1 MMIGLYFSSGQ
12 LGLTI
17 PNQTPALSLI
27 WLPSGI
33 AVFAIQ
39 RFGRPM
45 ISACFLGAMLLNLQ
59 FGHPFSS
66 AVILSTC
73 STAGPGLCC
82 WLLRKQGFD
91 PYFSRRRDV
100 AGFTIGILAGNGLS
114 STLGMLW
121 LHISLDQAPPLISW
135 LTWWAGDLAGTL
147 LLAPLL
153 WNLSRRNFQLLGE
166 QWTEVS
172 LFFVLFCATNWFIFL
187 SEYNR
192 LPLKFV
198 TAFLM
203 IWPALRL
210 NICVAAM
217 ANLIAALFAAWSA
230 LQNLTPFGNDGAGS
244 LFTLW
249 GYICILSLIT
259 LTTTALQAERVR
271 AGKEVEEAYQRM
283 HKIASRLPGLILQYR
298 ILPDKS
304 TSIPFASAAIWSL
317 LELQHDEVRA
327 DAMPIF
333 QRVHPDDREHGLQVF
348 KDAIQQM
355 SPWQNEFRYVRRDGS
370 VRWLYIDGLPEKE
383 METDSILWHCFIT
396 DITERKQAESEL
408 RIAACTFES
417 QEGIFVTDA
426 TWRILKINQAFTR
439 ISGFEP
445 ADLQGQ
451 LPPRHISAS
460 QSLAFF
466 KKIQATLDEMHY
478 WHGEIWNIRKDG
490 SVYPMLI
497 TLTAILDE
505 RGTLTNYIGSF
516 TDVSRNKGYEAEI
529 RNLAFYDSLTQLPNR
544 RLLMD
549 RLSHLISISQRNQS
563 HSAILFIDLDNFKTL
578 NDTRGHDAGDL
589 LLVETSRRLSSCVR
603 DSDTVARLGG
613 DEFVVV
619 LEELSEQRD
628 EAMHQADKIAEK
640 IRQTLSEPYQIADF
654 EHHGSSSIG
663 VCMFSGSDTTVKD
676 LFKRADT
683 AMYEAKTA
691 GRNAVRFFDPAMQ
704 AILIVRM
711 MMESNLRIALSQQ
724 QFELHYQ
731 CQVNADRKLIGAE
744 ALLRWRH
751 PDRGYIS
758 PAEFIPLAE
767 ETGLIVAIGNWV
779 LETACAQLKQ
789 WEQNAATA
797 HLSLAVNVSAKQFQQ
812 SDFVELVTAMVKRHA
827 FNPAHLKIELTESTI
842 LDNVDAT
849 TEKMSQLGKSGIGF
863 SMDDFGTGYSS
874 LAYLQRLPL
883 NQLKIDQSF
892 VRDLSEDENDATIV
906 RTIIS
911 LGINLGLHVIAE
923 GVETEAQHNF
933 LLAHHCHA
941 FQGYLYSKPLPLHD
955 FLLLASQQE
964 HRPSGAS
971 HA

>member
-1 MMIGLYFSSGQ
+1 
-12 LGLTI
+12 
-17 PNQTPALSLI
+17 
-27 WLPSGI
+27 
-33 AVFAIQ
+33 
-39 RFGRPM
+39 
-45 ISACFLGAMLLNLQ
+45 
-59 FGHPFSS
+59 
-66 AVILSTC
+66 
-73 STAGPGLCC
+73 
-82 WLLRKQGFD
+82 
-91 PYFSRRRDV
+91 
-100 AGFTIGILAGNGLS
+100 
-114 STLGMLW
+114 
-121 LHISLDQAPPLISW
+121 
-135 LTWWAGDLAGTL
+135 
-147 LLAPLL
+147 
-153 WNLSRRNFQLLGE
+153 
-166 QWTEVS
+166 
-172 LFFVLFCATNWFIFL
+172 
-187 SEYNR
+187 
-192 LPLKFV
+192 
-198 TAFLM
+198 
-203 IWPALRL
+203 
-210 NICVAAM
+210 
-217 ANLIAALFAAWSA
+217 
-230 LQNLTPFGNDGAGS
+230 
-244 LFTLW
+244 
-249 GYICILSLIT
+249 
-259 LTTTALQAERVR
+259 
-271 AGKEVEEAYQRM
+271 M

-298 ILPDKS
+298 IHPDNS
-304 TSIPFASAAIWSL
+304 TSIPFASAAISSL
-317 LELQHDEVRA
+317 LELEHDEVRS
-327 DAMPIF
+327 DAAQIF
-333 QRVHPDDREHGLQVF
+333 QRVDPFDRAQGIHKFQN
-348 KDAIQQM
+348 AMQQM
-355 SPWQNEFRYVRRDGS
+355 APWQDEFRYYRRDGS
-370 VRWLYIDGLPEKE
+370 VRWLYIDSLPEKE
-383 METDSILWHCFIT
+383 DDTGSILWHCFIT
-396 DITERKQAESEL
+396 DVTERKQAESEL

-426 TWRILKINQAFTR
+426 KWRILKINQAFTR
-439 ISGFEP
+439 ISGFETT
-445 ADLQGQ
+445 DLQGQ
-451 LPPRHISAS
+451 FPPRHVTTS
-460 QSLAFF
+460 QNLAFF
-466 KKIQATLDEMHY
+466 KKIQTTLDELHF
-478 WHGEIWNIRKDG
+478 WHGELWNIRKDG

-505 RGTLTNYIGSF
+505 QGKLTNYIGSF
-516 TDVSRNKGYEAEI
+516 TDISRNKGYEAEI

-549 RLSHLISISQRNQS
+549 RLTHLISVSQRNQS

-603 DSDTVARLGG
+603 ESDTVARLGG

-628 EAMHQADKIAEK
+628 EAMRQTDKIAEK
-640 IRQTLSEPYQIADF
+640 IRQILSEPYQIADF

-704 AILIVRM
+704 AILVVRM

-744 ALLRWRH
+744 ALLRWHH

-767 ETGLIVAIGNWV
+767 ETGLIIAIGNWV
-779 LETACAQLKQ
+779 LETACAQLKR

-812 SDFVELVTAMVKRHA
+812 SDFVEQVTEMVRRHA
-827 FNPAHLKIELTESTI
+827 INPAHLKIELTESTI

-849 TEKMSQLGKSGIGF
+849 TEKMSQLGKSGIRF

-911 LGINLGLHVIAE
+911 LGVNLGLHVIAE
-923 GVETEAQHNF
+923 GVETEAQHKF

-941 FQGYLYSKPLPLHD
+941 FQGYLFSKPLPLDD
-955 FLLLASQQE
+955 FMMLVSQQE
-964 HRPSGAS
+964 HRYTGAS
-971 HA
+971 A